1 MMRGVFITFEGIDGC
16 GKSTQVAC
24 AAEHLRR
31 EKIPHLVTR
40 EPGGTRIGEQVRTV
54 IMTPNHAEMCDACE
68 LLLYL
73 ASRAQHMHEVI
84 VPALDRGEIVLCDRF
99 QEATIAYQCYGR
111 GIARDTVDRLN
122 ACATGGLS
130 PDLTLLFDLPVES
143 ARERLAGTGK
153 QPDRLEGGGAAF
165 FERVRA
171 GYLALA
177 KQFPG
182 RIRVL
187 DARESIDA
195 LAEKIRR
202 SILEIWDSVLPV
214 AGQNPKS

>member
-1 MMRGVFITFEGIDGC
+1 MTRGTFITFEGIDGC
-16 GKSTQVAC
+16 GKSTQVARV
-24 AAEHLRR
+24 AERLSR

-40 EPGGTRIGEQVRTV
+40 EPGGTRIGEQVRAV
-54 IMTPNHAEMCDACE
+54 IMAPDHVEMCDACE

-84 VPALDRGEIVLCDRF
+84 VPALGKGEIVLCDRF

-111 GIARDTVDRLN
+111 GIARDTIDRLN
-122 ACATGGLS
+122 AYATGGLS
-130 PDLTLLFDLPVES
+130 PDLTLLFDLPVDA
-143 ARERLAGTGK
+143 ARERLAATGK

-177 KQFPG
+177 AEFPA

-187 DARESIDA
+187 DARESIDT
-195 LAEKIRR
+195 LAEKTRR
-202 SILEIWDSVLPV
+202 SIMEIRNRVPPA
-214 AGQNPKS
+214 AGRNPKS